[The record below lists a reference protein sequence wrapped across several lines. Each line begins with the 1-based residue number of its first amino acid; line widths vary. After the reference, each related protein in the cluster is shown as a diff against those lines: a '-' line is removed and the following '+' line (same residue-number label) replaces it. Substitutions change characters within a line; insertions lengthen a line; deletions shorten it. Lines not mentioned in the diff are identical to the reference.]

1 MNASH
6 IARTLAPS
14 PLLRRP
20 SPLRTGPLILA
31 PLAVFLVV
39 LLALTSCVQPGR
51 TVHPDSD
58 PVVGAECPVAPDP
71 SITTHARIAWQ
82 GIANGDLLV
91 KDLGLLEKCMPN
103 AQIDWLRFNGGND
116 VIQAFGSGSI
126 DIGIYGSSAGVK
138 AMSPP
143 LDLPISLVWVADVI
157 GSAEALVVFDAEIET
172 IEDLKGRTVAV
183 TFGATP
189 HYVLLSMLADAGIAD
204 QVEVINLAN
213 DKMPAAA
220 RTGQIDAAWTW
231 EPMLTEL
238 VETGGHVVVDSV
250 EAAAK
255 GYVTFDM
262 QTARDEF
269 LAAEPEFMAMW
280 TRVQGRAA
288 EMIAEDPAAAAES
301 IAAQL
306 GVPPDVAAAQ
316 MEGYIYLSAQELSGP
331 EWMDVA
337 QEGTSSGAAE
347 SIAST
352 AEFLAEVRMTSGVH
366 DPGQYDGMIYRDG
379 LREALG

>member
-1 MNASH
+1 M
-6 IARTLAPS
+6 
-14 PLLRRP
+14 
-20 SPLRTGPLILA
+20 
-31 PLAVFLVV
+31 
-39 LLALTSCVQPGR
+39 
-51 TVHPDSD
+51 
-58 PVVGAECPVAPDP
+58 
-71 SITTHARIAWQ
+71 
-82 GIANGDLLV
+82 
-91 KDLGLLEKCMPN
+91 
-103 AQIDWLRFNGGND
+103 RFNGGND

-231 EPMLTEL
+231 EPTLTEL

-288 EMIAEDPAAAAES
+288 EMIAEDPATAAES

-352 AEFLAEVRMTSGVH
+352 AEFLAAVRMTSGAH